1 VRARPVSTGSC
12 ARSERCGTPEA
23 GRCARRRGW
32 GRLRPRLPAVWA
44 RGSDRR
50 GPVASEPIYERIKKG
65 RLCTGARRKIRA
77 IAELRVPQARLPL
90 LNSMNGG
97 DAFYNTAGCCEPLT
111 EETRARSRLIR
122 PAIPVPRTAPARPLG
137 SRLMTPPG
145 QNPHLGCRHHSSRIS

>member
-1 VRARPVSTGSC
+1 VHVG
-12 ARSERCGTPEA
+12 GDGA
-23 GRCARRRGW
+23 GC
-32 GRLRPRLPAVWA
+32 
-44 RGSDRR
+44 GSDRR

-90 LNSMNGG
+90 LNSMNEG

-122 PAIPVPRTAPARPLG
+122 PAIPAPRTAPARPLG